1 MNIRTSEYTLPR
13 PDYIKIAIFNR
24 HIAYGRRFAITL
36 LLLTLVAL
44 LGRFGPGEKNY
55 IAIMIGAWLLVLVAE
70 AFIILAVL
78 RIAFRKDNKPY
89 FQSRFMEIESEF
101 ITTNLEDGTQ
111 LKHKLDNIVTV
122 HIIANAYVI
131 LVSANAFLYLPLEAF
146 KSDED
151 HRLFENELQQ
161 RELLQ

>member
-13 PDYIKIAIFNR
+13 PDYIKIAILNR
-24 HIAYGRRFAITL
+24 HIAYGRRIAITL

-44 LGRFGPGEKNY
+44 VGRFGLGEKNY

-78 RIAFRKDNKPY
+78 RIAFHKDNKPY
-89 FQSRFMEIESEF
+89 FQSRYMQIDSEF

-111 LKHKLDNIVTV
+111 LKHKLDNIVAV
-122 HIIANAYVI
+122 HMIANVYVI
-131 LVSANAFLYLPLEAF
+131 LVSANAFLYLPIVAF

-151 HRLFENELQQ
+151 RQLFEDEL
-161 RELLQ
+161 RRRDLLQ